1 MIIIKTLIALV
12 GVLIAGGGMA
22 AAWYATGSS
31 DDITK
36 IEAEI
41 YKQRSDNAFRRA
53 GEAGEKKIADMEQQI
68 KEKETERNIRFGVAG
83 AGLIVGL
90 GMALVPWVGKRKTF
104 AARPAPA
111 PDQGAPS
118 L

>member
-1 MIIIKTLIALV
+1 MIKILIAVV

-22 AAWYATGSS
+22 AAWFATGSA

-41 YKQRSDNAFRRA
+41 YKQRSENARPGSGA
-53 GEAGEKKIADMEQQI
+53 GGEKKIADMEQQI

-83 AGLIVGL
+83 AGLVVGL
-90 GMALVPWVGKRKTF
+90 GLALLPWVGKRKTSS
-104 AARPAPA
+104 AGLPPAPNQDA
-111 PDQGAPS
+111 PG